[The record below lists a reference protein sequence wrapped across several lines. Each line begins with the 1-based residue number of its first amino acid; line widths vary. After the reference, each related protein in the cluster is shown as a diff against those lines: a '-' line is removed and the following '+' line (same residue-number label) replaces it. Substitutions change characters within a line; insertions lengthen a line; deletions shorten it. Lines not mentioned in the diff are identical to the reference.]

1 MLIKNKTDRNK
12 SKLKKIGKKG
22 KLDLFMEGKRVE
34 MYYCHS
40 VFSRKSKFGDL
51 NCNSVLETAKTKE
64 RKKERKKYS
73 LTTADLNIQTL
84 SISPPLLF
92 FFKLP

>member
-1 MLIKNKTDRNK
+1 
-12 SKLKKIGKKG
+12 
-22 KLDLFMEGKRVE
+22 MEGKRVE

-64 RKKERKKYS
+64 RKKERKNKNRN
-73 LTTADLNIQTL
+73 LLKEKTARAETNW
-84 SISPPLLF
+84 
-92 FFKLP
+92 

>member
-1 MLIKNKTDRNK
+1 
-12 SKLKKIGKKG
+12 
-22 KLDLFMEGKRVE
+22 MEGKRVE

-84 SISPPLLF
+84 SISPPPHYSF
-92 FFKLP
+92 FFLITVTKISKLFLPDLRLTEEGSRQE

>member
-1 MLIKNKTDRNK
+1 
-12 SKLKKIGKKG
+12 
-22 KLDLFMEGKRVE
+22 MEGKRVE

-64 RKKERKKYS
+64 RKKGK
-73 LTTADLNIQTL
+73 
-84 SISPPLLF
+84 SIL
-92 FFKLP
+92 